1 MSFAAGLDDI
11 TIEQNGKSKQLG
23 IWYAP
28 NWSIVCLALF
38 PLFLV
43 CMSRQTSFVREFL
56 KSSAGNNTILASN
69 GSQISETQILHI
81 LDLEFRQNNGMF
93 ILLAALTTVITL
105 TGWAVSCAMPLV
117 RWNLNGQA
125 VGWANAQI
133 ARGPEMDFKYPCLIY
148 TAVAYI
154 WMGIALYVYLAYL
167 FTGFVYS
174 NFFRRLSQGDVT
186 VEGITLRMIR
196 TANLPRQMSEFLFN
210 ILFLCFLGTI
220 AAFLIRLDVAF
231 LYSDDESILHF
242 WFGDF
247 RAVLSIGDFQSILG
261 HIGITTP
268 KGNFQMPDAKDMD
281 LNTSLASIVA
291 TVVAFTAC
299 ALLILDALKRAR
311 QFTITKLEEDPSFR
325 QKIKLT
331 MADVKSIKDQ
341 EKSELDQMIPDL
353 KVIGIASI
361 GVIFCSVF
369 TGFGILFCSMI
380 VLAFARYVYR
390 MIGRFK

>member
-1 MSFAAGLDDI
+1 MSTVAGIDNI
-11 TIEQNGKSKQLG
+11 TITQNGVTKQLG

-28 NWSIVCLALF
+28 NWSIVYLALF

-56 KSSAGNNTILASN
+56 KSSASDNTIVMRN

-81 LDLEFRQNNGMF
+81 LDSEFRQNNGMF
-93 ILLAALTTVITL
+93 ILLVALTTVITL

-117 RWNLNGQA
+117 RWDLTGQA

-133 ARGPEMDFKYPCLIY
+133 AKGSNKTEEYPCLIY
-148 TAVAYI
+148 TAVAYV

-174 NFFRRLSQGDVT
+174 SFFRRLSQGDIT
-186 VEGITLRMIR
+186 VEGITLQMIR
-196 TANLPRQMSEFLFN
+196 TANLPRQMAEFLFN
-210 ILFLCFLGTI
+210 VLFLCFLGII

-247 RAVLSIGDFQSILG
+247 SAVLSFGDFHSILS
-261 HIGITTP
+261 HVGITIP
-268 KGNFQMPDAKDMD
+268 KGKFQMSGAKDMD

-291 TVVAFTAC
+291 TVVTFIAC
-299 ALLILDALKRAR
+299 ALLVLDALKRAR

-325 QKIKLT
+325 HKIKLT
-331 MADVKSIKDQ
+331 IADVKSIKNQ
-341 EKSELDQMIPDL
+341 EKSELDQMIPEL

-361 GVIFCSVF
+361 GVILCSVF
-369 TGFGILFCSMI
+369 TSLGILFSSMI
-380 VLAFARYVYR
+380 ILVLFRYIYR
-390 MIGRFK
+390 MIGRLK